1 MKLQNL
7 RSDWFCHP
15 DSLPTKG
22 GYANMVT
29 LRIHLF
35 GTFRL
40 YWDTSPQEIR
50 VIPNVQALL
59 AFLLVPPGRMY
70 SRDKIANL
78 LWGEL
83 SEKQAHSCLNTA
95 LWRLRKVLEPQG
107 VDPGTYLVCTPNRE
121 LRLNW
126 RSNCWVDAVEFE
138 QTIQHVTDIEYKCIS
153 IDAIHQLEQA
163 LALYN
168 GELLEGCY
176 YDWVVRE
183 RERLHLK
190 YISALYYLL
199 NFYQW
204 HKEYN
209 QAIRWGQQILMA
221 DPLREDVHRF
231 LMRLYTEN
239 GQRALA
245 VRQYQCCQRILDAE
259 LGIEPMSETQVVYYS
274 ILGTQ
279 SAGTLRVQSGGQTGE
294 SLLSAMDYICRAQQD
309 LQEALVRLN
318 K

>member
-1 MKLQNL
+1 
-7 RSDWFCHP
+7 
-15 DSLPTKG
+15 
-22 GYANMVT
+22 MVT

-35 GTFRL
+35 GIFRL
-40 YWDTSPQEIR
+40 YRDTSPQEIR

-59 AFLLVPPGRMY
+59 AFLLVQPGRMY
-70 SRDKIANL
+70 SRDKIASL

-107 VDPGTYLVCTPNRE
+107 VHPGTCLVCTPNRE

-126 RSNCWVDAVEFE
+126 RSNCWVDVVEFE
-138 QTIQHVTDIEYKCIS
+138 QTIQHVTDIEYKSIS
-153 IDAIHQLEQA
+153 INAIHQLEQA

-199 NFYQW
+199 NFYQY
-204 HKEYN
+204 HKEYDK
-209 QAIRWGQQILMA
+209 AIRWGQQILMV
-221 DPLREDVHRF
+221 DPLREDVHRY

-245 VRQYQCCQRILDAE
+245 VRQYQYCQRILEAE
-259 LGIEPMSETQVVYYS
+259 LGIEPMPETQMTYYNILGAQAAS
-274 ILGTQ
+274 ILWVG
-279 SAGTLRVQSGGQTGE
+279 AGAQTGE
-294 SLLSAMDYICRAQQD
+294 SLRSAMDYIRRAQQD
-309 LQEALVRLN
+309 LQEALMRLN